1 MKQYLSERLTEQVI
15 TFELDGK
22 SEKEVRDFLDF
33 MELSYTFD
41 DGIFYVEDEGD
52 EEEKEELE
60 EASAKRKI
68 VIRKGA
74 KKIIFKCGPGKKK
87 VGKMTCVVRKSSE
100 LIKMKRRAI
109 RSAKKSRS
117 KRSQANRKR
126 KRSNVKR
133 SMMGLNRRKR

>member
-1 MKQYLSERLTEQVI
+1 MKQYLSEQLTEQVI

-22 SEKEVRDFLDF
+22 SETEVRDFLDS
-33 MELSYTFD
+33 MGLSYTLE

-100 LIKMKRRAI
+100 LMKMKRRAI

-126 KRSNVKR
+126 KRSNIKR
-133 SMMGLNRRKR
+133 STMGLNRRKR